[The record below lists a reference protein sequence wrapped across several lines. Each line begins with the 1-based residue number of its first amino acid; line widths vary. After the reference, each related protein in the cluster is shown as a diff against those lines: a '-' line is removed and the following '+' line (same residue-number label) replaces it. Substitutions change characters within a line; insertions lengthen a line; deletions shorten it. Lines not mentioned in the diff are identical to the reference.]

1 MMCSILQPHYLPW
14 VGYFSMIKSVDVF
27 IFFDDVQFIKREWKN
42 RNKIRKTN
50 VSSDFT
56 WLSVPI
62 KKDSQRKNINIC
74 EIDYSDDW
82 QSEHLNKIR
91 NVYAN
96 TPHFLEIYDLIEKN
110 LKKKHKFLSDLNINL
125 IKIIMD
131 YLEIKTKLQK
141 SSDLNVEGKK
151 DFKMLNISKKIN
163 AKKIF
168 INQLTESY
176 LNREIFEERN
186 INVIVQKFNEN
197 KYTQYNK
204 KIPLEWIPKLS
215 IIDILFNCGKNTEEF
230 L

>member
-14 VGYFSMIKSVDVF
+14 VGYFSMIKSVDMF

-50 VSSDFT
+50 ESSDYT

-141 SSDLNVEGKK
+141 SSTLNVEGKK

-168 INQLTESY
+168 INKLSEEY
-176 LNREIFEERN
+176 LDKNIFKKENIEVLVQNFEE
-186 INVIVQKFNEN
+186 K
-197 KYTQYNK
+197 KYQQYNDTAT
-204 KIPLEWIPKLS
+204 LDWIPKLS
-215 IIDILFNCGKNTEEF
+215 IIDILFNCGKNSKNLF
-230 L
+230 

>member
-1 MMCSILQPHYLPW
+1 MLNSSTALSTL
-14 VGYFSMIKSVDVF
+14 GGLFSMIKSVDMF
-27 IFFDDVQFIKREWKN
+27 IFFDDVKFIKRECKN

-50 VSSDFT
+50 ESSDYT

-141 SSDLNVEGKK
+141 SSTLNVEGKK
-151 DFKMLNISKKIN
+151 DFKMLNIQKK
-163 AKKIF
+163 
-168 INQLTESY
+168 
-176 LNREIFEERN
+176 
-186 INVIVQKFNEN
+186 
-197 KYTQYNK
+197 
-204 KIPLEWIPKLS
+204 
-215 IIDILFNCGKNTEEF
+215 
-230 L
+230 